1 MKNLI
6 IIGARGFG
14 REIYNVATQCKEF
27 NNEWIIKGFLDD
39 NKNALDGF
47 ENYPPI
53 LSSVEDYEVQENDL
67 FVCALGEVKYK
78 AKYINLILGKKG
90 TFTNIIH
97 PTAIINMNV
106 KLGVGVIICPFTY
119 ISNDVT
125 IGNFVTIQT
134 HSAVGHDVKIGNYCQ
149 INALTFFGGFSI
161 LEDSVTMNP
170 GTMLVPKKRIGE
182 ATVIGINS
190 TVLKDTKPNVT
201 AFGTPAKEIF

>member
-27 NNEWIIKGFLDD
+27 NNEWVIKGFLDD

-53 LSSVEDYEVQENDL
+53 LASVEDYEIEENDL
-67 FVCALGEVKYK
+67 FICALGEVKYK

-106 KLGVGVIICPFTY
+106 KLGIGVIICPFTY

-149 INALTFFGGFSI
+149 INALTFFGGFST

-170 GTMLVPKKRIGE
+170 GAMLVPKKRIGE

-190 TVLKDTKPNVT
+190 TVLRDIKPNVT